1 MKFTTNAM
9 LAVFACALFFF
20 FPSSSAFA
28 QTQISGQ
35 VVDASGG
42 DGLPSASV
50 YMEASQRGALTM
62 LDGSFDF
69 TSLLTG
75 EQVLVVNFVGYEAQK
90 ITLDLMGGS
99 LVVPVIKLESSTF
112 GLAEA
117 KVMASAVSGRE
128 TPVAV
133 STLDVEYI
141 ERNLGDKELV
151 EVLNITPGVY
161 ATKSSG
167 GYGDSRINIRGF
179 NQRQIAVMIN
189 GIPVNDMENKWV
201 YWSNWSGLG
210 DAVQSIQVQR
220 GLGASKLAVPS
231 VGGTLNIITKTTG
244 AKRRIVYETNV
255 TDWGRYRN
263 TLSYST
269 GVLPSGWAMSLVGSR
284 TVSDGYADGNF
295 INAWSYYGSASKDFG
310 DHRMVV
316 TAIGAPQKHGQ
327 RRSNMAI
334 WQYDTLTARGH
345 DAYKWN
351 MNWGDRDGE
360 MFNSKVNSYHKPQ
373 ISISDYWQINETTR
387 MQNSAYV
394 SVGIGYGTGQSG
406 LSRGGSGEFDPI
418 DWNEVIRINQE
429 YDNISTY
436 GEDEIGYN
444 ESLGAWVDTLHHQ
457 GDVVMFEGDTAR
469 GAARN
474 YIYASHNSHFWTGV
488 ISSIVSELRPG
499 LTFTGG
505 FDGRYYEGTHTRT
518 VEDLLGAPYM
528 DYSFGAA
535 PGGYATLP
543 VVGDKYYY
551 HNIGQ
556 VVYGGLFSQLELN
569 ADWGTAFVSAAASL
583 TRYRRF
589 DPYENFRYDESGI
602 QPVTTYPGGG
612 DSAAVVTDEYI
623 SGVNSPVVT
632 NPGFN
637 VKAGVSRNLG
647 DHHTVF
653 VNGGFNSIVPDF
665 KFAWNGFTNVPNQ
678 DLVNERITSMEFGY
692 RFSHL
697 RHSFNFNLYH
707 TVWADKTITTSAR
720 DYDQDGIA
728 EQAFILGLIETHDG
742 MEFEWRT
749 RPNNWLSVGGMMS
762 FGNWRW
768 DNDVKAAVYYL
779 DGTLADSLQI
789 YSAGLKVSDAP
800 QSQFGLL
807 ADAQLDNGLEI
818 GVSYIFNDKLY
829 AKFDPAIDRTHLHPE
844 RVGFQPVLLPSFG
857 YVDARIRYKFD
868 PIDDWGGARITLSL
882 NVQNVTDNHYI
893 SDGFEEWRKEQIYD
907 PVTWELIE
915 ETNYQGT
922 VENGYLEG
930 WYAYGR
936 TISLSV
942 KMTI

>member
-1 MKFTTNAM
+1 MKFTTNVL
-9 LAVFACALFFF
+9 LALFACALFSFS
-20 FPSSSAFA
+20 PQGQLTA
-28 QTQISGQ
+28 QTVVIGQ
-35 VVDASGG
+35 VIDAESR

-50 YMEASQRGALTM
+50 YIESLQRGGLTL
-62 LDGSFDF
+62 LDGTFEF
-69 TSLLTG
+69 TTALTG
-75 EQVLVVNFVGYEAQK
+75 EAVLVVNFVGYETKK
-90 ITLDLMGGS
+90 ITLTLSGGE
-99 LVVPVIKLESSTF
+99 LVVPDVLLEPSTV
-112 GLAEA
+112 GLAAA
-117 KVMASAVSGRE
+117 KVMANSVQGRE

-151 EVLNITPGVY
+151 EVLNVTPGVY
-161 ATKSSG
+161 ATKGSG

-231 VGGTLNIITKTTG
+231 VGGTLNVITKTTD
-244 AKRRIVYETNV
+244 AKRRIVYEQNV
-255 TDWGRYRN
+255 TDWGRYRS

-284 TVSDGYADGNF
+284 TVSDGYADANF
-295 INAWSYYGSASKDFG
+295 INAWSYYGSAAKDFG
-310 DHRMVV
+310 DHRMVI

-327 RRSNMAI
+327 RRSNMAV
-334 WQYDTLTARGH
+334 WQYDTLAARGH

-351 MNWGDRDGE
+351 MNWGYRDGE
-360 MFNSKVNSYHKPQ
+360 VYNSKVNSYHKPQ

-387 MQNSAYV
+387 MQNSVYV
-394 SVGIGYGTGQSG
+394 SVGMGYGTGQSG
-406 LSRGGSGEFDPI
+406 LSRGGVGDFDPI
-418 DWNEVIRINQE
+418 EWDEVERINQE
-429 YDNISTY
+429 YNNVSTY
-436 GEDEIGYN
+436 SADDVGYN
-444 ESLGAWVDTLHHQ
+444 ESLGAWVDTLNHQ
-457 GDVVMFEGDTAR
+457 GDVVMLDGDTAR

-474 YIYASHNSHFWTGV
+474 FIFSSHNNHFWTGA

-505 FDGRYYEGTHTRT
+505 FDGRYYKGTHTRT
-518 VEDLLGAPYM
+518 VEDLLGAPFV
-528 DYSFGAA
+528 DYTLGASQ
-535 PGGYATLP
+535 GGYAALP

-551 HNIGQ
+551 HNIGE
-556 VVYGGLFSQLELN
+556 VIYGGLFTQLELN
-569 ADWGTAFVSAAASL
+569 ADWGTAFASAAASL
-583 TRYRRF
+583 TRYRRI
-589 DPYENFRYDESGI
+589 DPYANYRYENSGI
-602 QPVTTYPGGG
+602 QPVTTYPGGA
-612 DSAAVVTDEYI
+612 DSSAVVTDEYI

-637 VKAGVSRNLG
+637 IKAGISRNLG
-647 DHHTVF
+647 DYHTVF

-665 KFAWNGFTNVPNQ
+665 KFAWNGYTNIPNQ

-692 RFSHL
+692 RFTHFK
-697 RHSFNFNLYH
+697 HSFNFNLYH
-707 TVWADKTITTSAR
+707 TVWSDKTITTTAR

-749 RPNNWLSVGGMMS
+749 RPNRWLSVGGMAS
-762 FGNWRW
+762 FGDWRW
-768 DNDVKAAVYYL
+768 DNDVEAAVYYL
-779 DGTLADSLQI
+779 NGDFADSLQI

-807 ADAQLDNGLEI
+807 ADARFDNGLEL
-818 GVSYIFNDKLY
+818 GVSYIYNDKLY
-829 AKFDPAIDRTHLHPE
+829 AKFDPAIDRTHLNPE
-844 RVGFQPVLLPSFG
+844 RIGFQPVLLPSFG
-857 YVDARIRYKFD
+857 YIDARIRYKFE
-868 PIDDWGGARITLSL
+868 PIDAWGGARFDLSV
-882 NVQNVTDNHYI
+882 NVQNVTNNHYI
-893 SDGFEEWRKEQIYD
+893 SDGFEEWRKDQVYD
-907 PVTWELIE
+907 TETWELLE

-922 VENGYLEG
+922 AENGFLTG

-936 TISLSV
+936 TVSV
-942 KMTI
+942 SIRMTL